1 MHAAEPTESDRSVPG
16 LTVAGVA
23 MIGVAFGFARY
34 GWGLFLPSLRD
45 DFGLSIAQT
54 GLISSAAYAGYLL
67 ALVAVGAAVART
79 GPRPLIIAAG
89 VSATAGLALV
99 AAAPGVAA
107 LVAGVV
113 LAGASSGLAWAPYS
127 DVVQTA
133 VPEHS
138 REHVLGVLPSGT
150 AWGVLVAGPLALVA
164 AGSGWR
170 IAWWAFAASALLV
183 TVWNAR
189 VLPSSAGRQVRPP
202 DRVGLSLFLRGR
214 AVPLYLT
221 ALSYGITGSVYW
233 LFAVQAVTDATSAGG
248 SAPALLWTLIG
259 LSGITGA
266 LTGRVIKRRG
276 LRATHTLL
284 LSVLTTAIALLA
296 AAPGNHAAIALSGS
310 LYGTTFMAISGLLAV
325 WSYQVFPHHPATGF
339 SGTVFFLG
347 IGTIIGPAALGTVAA
362 TRGLPA
368 TLWAT
373 AAIAALTLPLRPNQQ
388 SLTTHPG
395 QRTAATTSP
404 PPASR
409 RP

>member
-1 MHAAEPTESDRSVPG
+1 
-16 LTVAGVA
+16 

-34 GWGLFLPSLRD
+34 GSGLFLPSLRAG
-45 DFGLSIAQT
+45 FGLSIAQT

-67 ALVAVGAAVART
+67 ALVVVGAAVART

-99 AAAPGVAA
+99 AAAPGVPL
-107 LVAGVV
+107 LVAGLV
-113 LAGASSGLAWAPYS
+113 LGGASPGLAWAPYS

-150 AWGVLVAGPLALVA
+150 AWGVLAAGPLALVT

-183 TVWNAR
+183 TVWNAW
-189 VLPSSAGRQVRPP
+189 VLPSSGGRQARPP
-202 DRVGLSLFLRGR
+202 ERVGVSMFLQAR

-233 LFAVQAVTDATSAGG
+233 LFAVQAVTEATSAGG

-266 LTGRVIKRRG
+266 LTGRVVKRRG
-276 LRATHTLL
+276 QRATHTLL
-284 LSVLTTAIALLA
+284 LSALTAAIALLA
-296 AAPGNHAAIALSGS
+296 VAPGNHAAIALSGS
-310 LYGTTFMAISGLLAV
+310 LYGTTFMAISGLLAI

-339 SGTVFFLG
+339 SATVFFLG
-347 IGTIIGPAALGTVAA
+347 MGTMAGPAVLGMVAE
-362 TRGLPA
+362 THGLPA

-373 AAIAALTLPLRPNQQ
+373 AVIAALTLPLRPGPQ
-388 SLTTHPG
+388 SLTAHSG
-395 QRTAATTSP
+395 RDGLRSCES
-404 PPASR
+404 AS
-409 RP
+409 